1 MLRFG
6 KTKVANEKSYGTK
19 KNTWNVNVDSVLVT
33 KSVETKTD
41 SMYLIWYL
49 QKVKTPPVLIFL
61 KMSGCVKTFKVKHG
75 DKDKKIN
82 WCLSIHMM
90 TNY

>member
-19 KNTWNVNVDSVLVT
+19 KNAWNVNVDSVLVT

-41 SMYLIWYL
+41 SMYLI
-49 QKVKTPPVLIFL
+49 
-61 KMSGCVKTFKVKHG
+61 
-75 DKDKKIN
+75 
-82 WCLSIHMM
+82 
-90 TNY
+90 